1 MTGQTGPRV
10 GCGAAIID
18 GEGRILL
25 LRRLRQP
32 QAGCW
37 GLPGGKVEALETT
50 CQAMAREIAEEVG
63 LNVKAPEFLC
73 LVEEHDTTA
82 GHFWVSPVYLVT
94 SWQGTPRLMEPDRH
108 EGPRWFALDSLPEQ
122 LTTPT
127 RHAVEAL
134 ALRATLNCKK

>member
-18 GEGRILL
+18 EEGRILL

-32 QAGCW
+32 QAGYW
-37 GLPGGKVEALETT
+37 GLPGGKVDANETT
-50 CQAMAREIAEEVG
+50 CQAMAREIEEEVG
-63 LNVKAPEFLC
+63 LIVKAPEFLC
-73 LVEEHDTTA
+73 LVEELDTAA

-94 SWQGTPRLMEPDRH
+94 SWQGEPRLMEPDKH
-108 EGPRWFALDSLPEQ
+108 EGPRWFALDALPEN

-127 RHAVEAL
+127 RHAVEGL
-134 ALRATLNCKK
+134 TLQATLNCKK